1 MQTLTMRRNTTA
13 HSAPVTSVAL
23 SKTGTLLATSS
34 YDGTTIIW
42 DTHDPV
48 APRKI
53 STISHRRLV
62 NAATWNPYRDRVLAT
77 ASADKTVA
85 TWDLSRE
92 ASPQLIGVVG
102 RHTDDINS
110 VAWMPDGERF
120 ACVSED
126 GRASLWNST
135 SSTYQGLVASHSAHC
150 MMVDISPRGLVATVG
165 EDGLVSVNDLDAG
178 DVSERMYEGSVEGC
192 SWSNAGDRL
201 AIARDDGSVDVL
213 DEGLGLLVS
222 AKIASS
228 AVRSVAW
235 SDDDDLLVIGA
246 YDGAVHLMD
255 DKGRVIRS
263 VTDGRFWPRSVSVSG
278 DVVAV
283 GSFWSGPH
291 LLDLMSLDTL
301 SGPAEPTHG
310 VNAVVADAAENE
322 VLLGS
327 DSGLVVSV
335 PIDASP
341 TLLSKLVAVRGIT
354 SSIILSLARDNVR
367 AWAGTYAGEI
377 ISVEDPE
384 KRSVNLGAPVPAL
397 ISVRGS
403 LVAGTY
409 NGELVEL
416 DKTTLSEL
424 RRYAAHEGSIK
435 SLASL
440 PGTDRFLAAST
451 DRTVSIG
458 DFDNRRTLWEHGNL
472 VNAVAINAEGSVV
485 ASASRDH
492 TVKVGRIAAD
502 GSLIDPVL
510 TLLGADESVKAVA
523 VLGNA
528 KAPVVIAGS
537 YDFGLYAWNVDWDDG
552 YEVLRTG
559 TLVKMLGQGVSA
571 IISSGENVVIAVG
584 WDGSLVF
591 LQLDNGEIVEV
602 ADHSIPALVAGFDD
616 FLKSSE

>member
-1 MQTLTMRRNTTA
+1 MQTLIMRRNTTA

-23 SKTGTLLATSS
+23 DKTGTLLATSS
-34 YDGTTIIW
+34 YDGTTVIW
-42 DTHDPV
+42 DTHDP
-48 APRKI
+48 ATPHKM

-85 TWDLSRE
+85 TWDLSGE
-92 ASPQLIGVVG
+92 GSPQLIGVVG

-135 SSTYQGLVASHSAHC
+135 SSTYEGPVASHAAHC
-150 MMVDISPRGLVATVG
+150 MMVDISPRGLIATVG
-165 EDGLVSVNDLDAG
+165 EDGLVSIKDLDAS
-178 DVSERMYEGSVEGC
+178 DVLERMYEGSVEGC
-192 SWSNAGDRL
+192 SWSNVGDRL
-201 AIARDDGSVDVL
+201 AIARDDGSVDIL

-228 AVRSVAW
+228 AVRSVSW
-235 SDDDDLLVIGA
+235 SDDDQLLVIGA

-255 DKGRVIRS
+255 DMGNIIRS
-263 VTDGRFWPRSVSVSG
+263 VADGRFWPRSVSVSG

-301 SGPAEPTHG
+301 SDPAEATHG
-310 VNAVVADAAENE
+310 VNAVVADAAGKE
-322 VLLGS
+322 VLLGA
-327 DSGLVVSV
+327 DSGLVISV

-341 TLLSKLVAVRGIT
+341 TLLRKSVAIREVT
-354 SSIILSLARDNVR
+354 SSLILSLARDDVR
-367 AWAGTYAGEI
+367 AWAGTYTGDI
-377 ISVEDPE
+377 VSVDNPE

-397 ISVRGS
+397 ISIKER

-416 DKTTLSEL
+416 DKRTLSVL

-435 SLASL
+435 SLAML
-440 PGTDRFLAAST
+440 PGSDQFLAAST

-458 DFDNRRTLWEHGNL
+458 DFDNRRVLWEHGNL
-472 VNAVAINAEGSVV
+472 VNAVSVNADGSVV

-492 TVKVGRIAAD
+492 TVKVGRIDPD
-502 GSLIDPVL
+502 GVLVGPVL
-510 TLLGADESVKAVA
+510 TLLGSDESVKAVA
-523 VLGNA
+523 VLGDA
-528 KAPVVIAGS
+528 TAPVVIAGS
-537 YDFGLYAWNVDWDDG
+537 YDFGLYVWNVDWDDG

-559 TLVKMLGQGVSA
+559 SVVKMLGQGVSA
-571 IISSGENVVIAVG
+571 VISSGDNIAIAVG

-591 LQLDNGEIVEV
+591 LQLDNGELVEL
-602 ADHSIPALVAGFDD
+602 ADHSIPSLVAHVEETV
-616 FLKSSE
+616 KSSE